1 MTDRSEIFKKL
12 VEILESDT
20 EVKVD
25 ALDEGIAIRD
35 GLGLD
40 SVDLVGVIMRV
51 EEAYR
56 IRMTHQELEKVSLV
70 KDLIDLIVAKTD
82 AARAQAA

>member
-1 MTDRSEIFKKL
+1 MTDRTEIFKKL